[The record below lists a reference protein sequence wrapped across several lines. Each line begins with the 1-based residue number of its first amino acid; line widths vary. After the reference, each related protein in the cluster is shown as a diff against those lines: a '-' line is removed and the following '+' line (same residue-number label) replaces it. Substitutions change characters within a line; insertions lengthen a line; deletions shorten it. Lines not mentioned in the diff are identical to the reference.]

1 MRVLWVLG
9 THKDAFGP
17 GDDPGVIARSPVAS
31 DRLRVALP
39 ARALAPLGVD
49 SAFCALE
56 PGVARPTVEN
66 YDTVVIGK
74 FSAPA
79 RGGAARVAWWLDFA
93 RSVLDAGRRLVVDVS
108 DYPFEEGAG
117 PRVAF
122 YRDML
127 PACSAVSVP
136 SDWLARAIAGA
147 CGSVPWVVADPYEG
161 RPAAARFAPAD
172 PVRLLWF
179 GHALNLHYLQALV
192 PGLVSLSAERA
203 LALEVVT
210 DAVQGIETSF
220 QRLTRKHAPHFA
232 AGYRRWSL
240 ETMPQALA
248 DCDIVLIPSDAADAK
263 KAGASANRLVE
274 SLVAGRLAVAS
285 PLEAY
290 LPYADCALL
299 DADLIAGLRAAWRA
313 PREMERRIRRGQR
326 RVAERHAPEV
336 IARQWLGVLD
346 AP

>member
-17 GDDPGVIARSPVAS
+17 SDDPGVIARSPVAS

-39 ARALAPLGVD
+39 AIALAPLGVD

-56 PGVARPTVEN
+56 PGVPRPAVET

-108 DYPFEEGAG
+108 DHPFEGAG

-147 CGSVPWVVADPYEG
+147 CGSLPRVVADPYEG
-161 RPAAARFAPAD
+161 PPAAPQFAPAD

-192 PGLVSLSAERA
+192 PGLVRLSTERA
-203 LALEVVT
+203 LALEVVS
-210 DAVQGIETSF
+210 DAVQGIETAF
-220 QRLTRKHAPHFA
+220 QRLTRKHGPRFA
-232 AGYRRWSL
+232 ARYRRWSL
-240 ETMPQALA
+240 ETMPKALA
-248 DCDIVLIPSDAADAK
+248 GCDMVLIPSDAADAK

-274 SLVAGRLAVAS
+274 TLVAGRLAVAS

-299 DADLIAGLRAAWRA
+299 DADLIAGLRAAWQA
-313 PREMERRIRRGQR
+313 PREMESRIRRGQR

-336 IARQWLGVLD
+336 IARQWLGVLQ